1 MDILYS
7 IKENPILKKQK
18 IQHGRTSMSDSNLY
32 SRRSCCF
39 LRSYVSNKYID
50 NKDDADDVLQIALE
64 NLIKKL
70 DDLKK
75 KEKHKRSSYIL
86 ATCRNTSIN
95 FLKKCNRIQ
104 EYELQHYDGADYYSN
119 PPEESIVRQEDYDI
133 LYAAWKSLDEKSRY
147 FLEAR
152 YTLEKPI
159 KEIVKDLGIQENNAR
174 AMLSRSRNK
183 LKAKFDLKSK
193 QSVSMR

>member
-1 MDILYS
+1 MIPLIILAIES
-7 IKENPILKKQK
+7 PEDQA
-18 IQHGRTSMSDSNLY
+18 SMTAVYLEHERLMY
-32 SRRSCCF
+32 WEI
-39 LRSYVSNKYID
+39 NKYID

-104 EYELQHYDGADYYSN
+104 EYELQDYDGANYYSN
-119 PPEESIVRQEDYDI
+119 PPEEFVVRQDDYDI

-159 KEIVKDLGIQENNAR
+159 KEIAKDLGIQENNGR
-174 AMLSRSRNK
+174 
-183 LKAKFDLKSK
+183 
-193 QSVSMR
+193 